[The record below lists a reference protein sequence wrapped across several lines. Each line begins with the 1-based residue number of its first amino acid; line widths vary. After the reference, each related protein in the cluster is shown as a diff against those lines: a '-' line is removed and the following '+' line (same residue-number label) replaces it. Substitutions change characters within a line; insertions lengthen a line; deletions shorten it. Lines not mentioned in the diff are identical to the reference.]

1 MTRRIRGESSHAIA
15 GAFVFLLLGVF
26 AVFSTLLVLIGAQA
40 YRATTDSSAAHN
52 TQRILHA
59 YVLGSVRGDDAVDT
73 LNVETEQGLE
83 MITVSYDYGGEIYK
97 KRIYCYDGALREH
110 FAAVEYG
117 FDPAAGEVVCEA
129 QSFHV
134 QTDGDLMT
142 VIMDDEEGRT
152 YTAQIALRAA
162 R

>member
-40 YRATTDSSAAHN
+40 YRATTDASAAHN
-52 TQRILHA
+52 AQRILHA
-59 YVLGSVRGDDAVDT
+59 YVLGSVRGDDAIDT
-73 LNVETEQGLE
+73 LDVETEQGVE
-83 MITVSYDYGGEIYK
+83 MITVSYDYGGSIYK

-110 FAAVEYG
+110 FAAEEYG
-117 FDPAAGEVVCEA
+117 FDPADGEVVCEA

-142 VIMDDEEGRT
+142 VTMDDEEGRT